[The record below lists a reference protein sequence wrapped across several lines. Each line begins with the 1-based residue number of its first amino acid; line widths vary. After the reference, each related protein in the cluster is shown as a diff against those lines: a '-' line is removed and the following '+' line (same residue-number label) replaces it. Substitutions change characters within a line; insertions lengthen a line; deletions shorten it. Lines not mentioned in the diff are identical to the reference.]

1 MKSAESCCIWS
12 NNMRAHDPVQWADSF
27 SPALPFFSDTSPA
40 AKPWRSSASNDA
52 KLKRRGRDERE
63 KEWEREKRGRAERR
77 TRISH
82 IASPAAVVIMTTAA
96 KKDAIRLCQSMNI
109 PKTERNSFNMGR
121 FGDCQLISTLKCVF
135 ERESGGSSCSWLLYA
150 VLVHWMLL
158 LMMIISFLT
167 RPVRGVWPCVINV
180 CLSVCLQQALFLQHT
195 Y

>member
-27 SPALPFFSDTSPA
+27 SPAHLFFSDTSPA

-63 KEWEREKRGRAERR
+63 KEEWEREKRGRAERR

-109 PKTERNSFNMGR
+109 PKTERNSFNVGR
-121 FGDCQLISTLKCVF
+121 FGDCQLISTLKC
-135 ERESGGSSCSWLLYA
+135 S
-150 VLVHWMLL
+150 WMLCSCTGCCCCCWWWL
-158 LMMIISFLT
+158 SASS
-167 RPVRGVWPCVINV
+167 RDPCEGCDPV
-180 CLSVCLQQALFLQHT
+180 
-195 Y
+195 

>member
-1 MKSAESCCIWS
+1 MILYNEPT
-12 NNMRAHDPVQWADSF
+12 RFPQRFPF
-27 SPALPFFSDTSPA
+27 SLIPPLRPNHGAALLVTTQS
-40 AKPWRSSASNDA
+40 WR
-52 KLKRRGRDERE
+52 GEEGMRE
-63 KEWEREKRGRAERR
+63 KKKNEREKRGRAERR

-96 KKDAIRLCQSMNI
+96 KKDAIRLCQSLNI

-180 CLSVCLQQALFLQHT
+180 CLSVCLQQALFLQHS